1 MMSVFRDLHGN
12 MIEKLN
18 SEAFIDLEKLEELRL
33 HSQNPPMTTII
44 FNSMINIGNSMK
56 YL

>member
-1 MMSVFRDLHGN
+1 